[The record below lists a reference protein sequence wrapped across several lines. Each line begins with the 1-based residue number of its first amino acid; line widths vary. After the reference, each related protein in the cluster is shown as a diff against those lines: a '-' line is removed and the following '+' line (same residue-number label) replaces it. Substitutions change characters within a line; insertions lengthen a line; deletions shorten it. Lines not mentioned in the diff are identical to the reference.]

1 MSKRSDGT
9 GEHDHERDSSRDP
22 SHNNPSHNPSHNPPH
37 NPWRAFVHVA
47 QIPETGLHREIE
59 ADVAVREAMADLAG
73 LREISSAHA
82 SFDLTPDRRGRVHV
96 AGTVRARVGQTC
108 VVTLDPIDNEIDEA
122 VDVTFAPAEQIPKLA
137 DLAHEALASEA
148 VILDAPEPI
157 VDGVIDLG
165 RLATDVL
172 LLAIDPYPRKP
183 GAVFEPEV
191 VTADP
196 EDHPFATLKALQL
209 EPKTPN
215 VGKPKGKR

>member
-1 MSKRSDGT
+1 VMSKRSEGTDGR
-9 GEHDHERDSSRDP
+9 GPSRDP
-22 SHNNPSHNPSHNPPH
+22 SHDPSRD
-37 NPWRAFVHVA
+37 PWRAFVNAA
-47 QIPETGLHREIE
+47 QIPEGGLHREIE

-73 LREISSAHA
+73 VREISSARA
-82 SFDLTPDRRGRVHV
+82 AFDLTPNRRGRVHV

-108 VVTLDPIDNEIDEA
+108 VVTLDPIDSEIDET
-122 VDVTFAPAEQIPKLA
+122 VDLMFAPSEHIPQLA

-148 VILDAPEPI
+148 EIPDGPEPM

-191 VTADP
+191 ATADT
-196 EDHPFATLKALQL
+196 EDHPFAALKALQL
-209 EPKTPN
+209 EPKTPD
-215 VGKPKGKR
+215 VGKPRGKR